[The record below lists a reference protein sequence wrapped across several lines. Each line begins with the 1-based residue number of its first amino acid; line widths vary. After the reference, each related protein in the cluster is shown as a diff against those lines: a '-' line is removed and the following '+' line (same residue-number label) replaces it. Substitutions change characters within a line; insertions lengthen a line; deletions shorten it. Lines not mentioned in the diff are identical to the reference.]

1 MIVQDPL
8 YGRFQLP
15 SRLVQLLLTPEVRR
29 LSQIRLLNTTTPSL
43 ATLGDLR
50 RYSHTLG
57 VLHLALSSRQIGY
70 TPGERD
76 ALAASVILH
85 DIGTPPFGHLMEY
98 HLKELTGWSHED
110 AIHALLW
117 GFHAPENRAHQIFAG
132 RSLTVRTVLRRI
144 GIELELVQAIITK
157 QHPLSALLFGSID
170 FDNLDNVVRM
180 AWALGIPCRRSL
192 SLDLAKGLSVTRG
205 GVLQF
210 SHARQGES
218 IQQWADL
225 RRQVYEVLVFD
236 PPTVA
241 AQAVLSEAIGIALR
255 SDVISESDWPL
266 YDELLI
272 ERLRSNTSTKRL
284 ISRDYLGQLPNL
296 VFALQL
302 TGELSDYKLQSRA
315 EAKATLDRLL
325 NNEFGKGK
333 ALGYVFLD
341 RGSFGKELVFSDP
354 DTSEQW
360 ATGRDSHSIILYGFL
375 RSSYRLTAERA
386 SAVVEAVLTEIGIPK
401 GSVMRQLVAGAR
413 EEDRFGDDPQLTLPA
428 F

>member
-15 SRLVQLLLTPEVRR
+15 SKLDRLLLAPEVRR
-29 LSQIRLLNTTTPSL
+29 LSQIRLLNTATPSL

-57 VLHLALSSRQIGY
+57 VLHLALSSRQVGY

-98 HLKELTGWSHED
+98 HLKERTGWSHED
-110 AIHALLW
+110 AIHDLLW

-144 GIELELVQAIITK
+144 GIDLELVQAIITR

-170 FDNLDNVVRM
+170 FDNLDNVARM
-180 AWALGIPCRRSL
+180 AWALGIPCPPSL
-192 SLDLAKGLSVTRG
+192 PVDLAKGLSVTRG
-205 GVLQF
+205 GVLQL
-210 SHARQGES
+210 SHGRHGES
-218 IQQWADL
+218 IQQWARL
-225 RRQVYEVLVFD
+225 RRQVYDILAFD

-241 AQAVLSEAIGIALR
+241 AQAVLSEAIGMALQ
-255 SDVISESDWPL
+255 SGDISEVDWAL

-272 ERLRSNTSTKRL
+272 ERLRSNASTKRL
-284 ISRDYLGQLPNL
+284 ITRDYLGHLPNL

-302 TGELSDYKLQSRA
+302 TGGLSDYKLKSRE

-325 NNEFGKGK
+325 KDEFGEGK
-333 ALGYVFLD
+333 AFGYVFLD
-341 RGSFGKELVFSDP
+341 RGSFEKELAFSDP
-354 DTSEQW
+354 DTSEHW
-360 ATGRDSHSIILYGFL
+360 VTGRNSGSVILYGFL
-375 RSSYRLTAERA
+375 RSSYHLTVEQA
-386 SAVVEAVLTEIGIPK
+386 SAAVKATITEIAIPT
-401 GSVMRQLVAGAR
+401 GSVMRRLVAGAR
-413 EEDRFGDDPQLTLPA
+413 EEDGLEDEPQRMLPT